1 MTSLNQPIFVLF
13 EEFFKISVLFIVV
26 VTIFVIIIIIII
38 IIITIVI
45 IVVVFLQSVEKVVK
59 RLDVLSSALQLT
71 LQSLSL
77 SGINN

>member
-38 IIITIVI
+38 ITIVI
-45 IVVVFLQSVEKVVK
+45 VVVVFLQSVEKVVK